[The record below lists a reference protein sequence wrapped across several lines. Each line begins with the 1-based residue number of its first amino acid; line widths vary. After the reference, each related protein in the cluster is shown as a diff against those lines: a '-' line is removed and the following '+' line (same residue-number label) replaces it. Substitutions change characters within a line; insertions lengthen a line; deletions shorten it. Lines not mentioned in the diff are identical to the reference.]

1 MHEIPFNR
9 AGIEGDELTYL
20 EAALRSGHTQSSG
33 DFARRAAAVLREETG
48 AAEVLLTTSCTS
60 ALELS
65 AMLLNLEPGDTVVVP
80 SFTFTT
86 TALAFVRQGARLVF
100 CDIEPQTL
108 GLDPEHLESL
118 LDDHVRAVVP
128 VHYAGVACDM
138 AGIRRVLSGR
148 PDVAVIEDNAHGL
161 FGRWHGRPLGSLGRF
176 AAQSFH
182 DTKNI
187 VCGEGGALLLN
198 DAADVDRAR
207 VLYDKGT
214 NRQAF
219 FLGQVDKY
227 SWKDVGSS
235 FGLSDLL
242 AAYLYAQLERR
253 EVIQAKRRSVF
264 ESYEQLLAPHADG
277 LGFRLPVLPARVES
291 AYHMFYVLLADNRTR
306 DSVLSHM
313 REEGVQSTFHYVP
326 LHSSEA
332 GRRFAIRETDCP
344 VTTDISGRLLRLPFF
359 NNLPP
364 ADIERAAAVFLS
376 AVSQATREV
385 SAR

>member
-1 MHEIPFNR
+1 
-9 AGIEGDELTYL
+9 
-20 EAALRSGHTQSSG
+20 
-33 DFARRAAAVLREETG
+33 
-48 AAEVLLTTSCTS
+48 
-60 ALELS
+60 
-65 AMLLNLEPGDTVVVP
+65 MLLNLEPDDTVIVP
-80 SFTFTT
+80 SYTVTT

-100 CDIEPQTL
+100 CDIEPHTL

-128 VHYAGVACDM
+128 VHYAGVGCDV

-161 FGRWHGRPLGSLGRF
+161 FGRWHGEPLGSLGRF
-176 AAQSFH
+176 ATQSFH

-187 VCGEGGALLLN
+187 VCGEGGALVLN

-242 AAYLYAQLERR
+242 AAYLCAQLERR

-264 ESYEQLLAPHADG
+264 ESYERLLAPHAEE
-277 LGFRLPVLPARVES
+277 LGFRLPVLPAGVES
-291 AYHMFYVLLADNRTR
+291 AYHMFYVLLADNTIR
-306 DSVLSHM
+306 DSVLHRM
-313 REEGVQSTFHYVP
+313 RDQGVQSTFHYVP
-326 LHSSEA
+326 LHSS
-332 GRRFAIRETDCP
+332 
-344 VTTDISGRLLRLPFF
+344 
-359 NNLPP
+359 
-364 ADIERAAAVFLS
+364 
-376 AVSQATREV
+376 
-385 SAR
+385 